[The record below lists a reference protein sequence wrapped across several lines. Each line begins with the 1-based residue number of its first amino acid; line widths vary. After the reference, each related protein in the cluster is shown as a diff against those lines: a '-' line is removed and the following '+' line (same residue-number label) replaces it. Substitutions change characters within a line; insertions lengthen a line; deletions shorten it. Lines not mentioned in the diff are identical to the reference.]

1 MTVSSNAISRELV
14 SCPLPSGKGHDTSS
28 SLVRIG
34 VLASG
39 SGSNFEALVHAFEFN
54 PTIELVVLVCNE
66 PEAYVL
72 QRAKRLGIKSV
83 CISHKAYTQRRLF
96 DATVADAL
104 VEHKV
109 QWVVMAG
116 WMRLMGEDF
125 LERFDRRVLNI
136 HPSLL
141 PSFKGL
147 RALERSW
154 RAGQKIVG
162 CSVHWVVPQMDAGPL
177 VGQAALSVE
186 HGDSFEQ
193 LRERHAR
200 LEHLL
205 YPQAILAAL
214 QTSHPPE
221 CPVE

>member
-1 MTVSSNAISRELV
+1 MTVLAKTTSQELV

-28 SLVRIG
+28 SLIRLG

-72 QRAKRLGIKSV
+72 QRAKRLGIESV
-83 CISHKAYTQRRLF
+83 CIPHGGYAQRPLF
-96 DATVADAL
+96 DAHVADVL
-104 VEHKV
+104 VAHKV
-109 QWVVMAG
+109 QWVIMAG
-116 WMRLMGEDF
+116 WMRLMGKDF
-125 LERFDRRVLNI
+125 LDRFDGRVLNI

-141 PSFKGL
+141 PAFKGL
-147 RALERSW
+147 DALERSW

-177 VGQAALSVE
+177 VGQAALSVGVDE
-186 HGDSFEQ
+186 SFEQ

-200 LEHLL
+200 LEHRL

-214 QTSHPPE
+214 HTSHPPE